1 MAARSGI
8 SAQWGMAAEVT
19 VGSRVTVTNFVPL
32 VSESVKREETFTESE
47 GIRAGRLVR
56 TSDQWNSGLVTISG
70 DVGLELN
77 TKNLAPLLRQMFGQ
91 QDGTSG
97 TFTFYP
103 GDLHGDSFTMQ
114 FGKPDVGG
122 TVRPFTYGGTK
133 VLSWEIACAPGE
145 IATLGLTVQTCLVDE
160 TTGVALATASYT
172 TGQKAFKFSGAT
184 VTVAGSTMDVKQMTI
199 SGDNALSVER
209 NFLGSQYIK
218 EPIQTGLRVYGGAL
232 QPEFESL
239 TAYQRFIDHT
249 EAAIVASFVNGT
261 DTLTI
266 TMNARFDGETPS
278 IGGRDVLEQP
288 LPFTCVATAAGAD
301 STAIQAVYV
310 TS

>member
-8 SAQWGMAAEVT
+8 AAQLGLIAETT
-19 VGSRVTVTNFVPL
+19 VGTRLTVTTFLPL
-32 VSESVKREETFTESE
+32 VSESISREEEFTESE

-56 TSDQWNSGLVTISG
+56 TSDQWNSGQVEIAG
-70 DVGLELN
+70 DVELELN
-77 TKNLAPLLRQMFGQ
+77 TKGMAPVFKAMFGQ

-103 GDLHGDSFTMQ
+103 GDLHGDSLTVQ
-114 FGKPDVGG
+114 VGRPDVGG
-122 TVRPFTYGGTK
+122 TVRPFTYGGCK
-133 VLSWEIACAPGE
+133 VMNWELSCSAGE
-145 IATLGLTVQTCLVDE
+145 IARLTLGLQSCLVDE

-172 TGQKAFKFSGAT
+172 TGQKSFKFTGAT
-184 VTVAGSTMDVKQMTI
+184 VTVGGSAMSVSELTI
-199 SGDNALSVER
+199 SGDNALEPR
-209 NFLGSQYIK
+209 WFLGSQYSK
-218 EPIQTGLRVYGGAL
+218 EPVQTGLREYTGELTA
-232 QPEFESL
+232 EFEDL
-239 TAYQRFIDHT
+239 TAYARFAAYT
-249 EAAIVASFVNGT
+249 EAAVVAAFVYGT

-266 TMNARFDGETPS
+266 TMNVRFDGATPNVDGAGIVS
-278 IGGRDVLEQP
+278 LS